1 MKKCLLLL
9 EITCQRIILQSL
21 LPTTLFRNNEID
33 SKRCSY
39 EEMDGGK
46 EGSSLINTLSPKKK
60 KLLFVQNKY
69 TTTILLNNL
78 NFSFIFSSI
87 LN

>member
-1 MKKCLLLL
+1 MKKYLLLL
-9 EITCQRIILQSL
+9 EITCQRVIWQSFLQ
-21 LPTTLFRNNEID
+21 TTLFRNNEID

-60 KLLFVQNKY
+60 IKKIAINLYKTNILLLFY
-69 TTTILLNNL
+69 
-78 NFSFIFSSI
+78 
-87 LN
+87 